1 MSAKESDDLA
11 EFTLRAVVAGVL
23 LGVVFGA
30 ANAYLGLRVGLT
42 VSASIPAAVM
52 TVALFRLFGAR
63 GTILEANLSQTI
75 GSASTSL
82 ASGTIFT
89 IPALYLWGMQP
100 PYLQVVTLAFLGGV
114 LGLAAMI
121 PLRRL
126 LIVREHDV
134 LPYPEGTACAEVLRA
149 TAGGASGG
157 KWIFAGMAIGALIKF
172 ALAYFKLAPDE
183 IEYLEASFRKL
194 GLGTFLL
201 ILGNPE
207 IDFGGCDIAG
217 LLFVI

>member
-1 MSAKESDDLA
+1 MRAPLGDTRDSQDSVA
-11 EFTLRAVVAGVL
+11 EFTAKAVAAGVL
-23 LGVVFGA
+23 LGIVFGA
-30 ANAYLGLRVGLT
+30 ANAYLGLRVGMT

-52 TVALFRLFGAR
+52 TVALFRLLRTR

-89 IPALYLWGMQP
+89 IPALFLWGSVP
-100 PYLQVVTLAFLGGV
+100 PYFQVVTLCFLGAL

-126 LIVREHDV
+126 LIVQAHDE

-149 TAGGASGG
+149 TALGSTDSGG
-157 KWIFAGMAIGALIKF
+157 TVWIFRGIAAGVA
-172 ALAYFKLAPDE
+172 
-183 IEYLEASFRKL
+183 
-194 GLGTFLL
+194 
-201 ILGNPE
+201 
-207 IDFGGCDIAG
+207 
-217 LLFVI
+217 V